1 MSAQNEKMQDA
12 RQNEPVL
19 QHGAPSETSSPSLD
33 DNLQKLVKVGG
44 FDFLEAIL
52 DGLQNLSPERK
63 ARKKIF
69 LTDQDK
75 AAERKEL
82 LKKIR
87 IWQDLL
93 KKDGAVSELKEECQQ
108 KADETDS
115 RLKKNIGLA
124 LDATRNLEQA
134 YRTVHLFFKNTES
147 DKLTNVSL
155 LNASL
160 DQLADLDNPRFIEH
174 VAEEFKQNYDRLDLR
189 DNYSLLVIPG
199 YLGSNKVIER
209 WAKIAHNNKAMLV
222 TDFLNLDQP
231 DDVID
236 LFTAANLTGGDAF
249 RSNVIMTCNWLVG
262 RGKVEGAGE
271 EDDLHVPGS
280 AALAGKMYYTLM
292 SQVTAGKK
300 HGAMNEAD
308 GVRFDLKKS
317 EISQLERIG
326 LVPMV
331 NEYGKVMAFSAK
343 TLFNG
348 DNIGLQTYS
357 VVRVFDYVT
366 KVLFDFLNRRA
377 FENWNTKTEADLRQQ
392 IVRFLDSIQGP
403 DRLIERFKIMRFER
417 DEVQKDRI
425 HLDIHITPYFPAKSF
440 VVKLDGYKGEDE
452 HTTWNTEYATT
463 QK

>member
-1 MSAQNEKMQDA
+1 MSASNERTQET
-12 RQNEPVL
+12 RQERPVL
-19 QHGAPSETSSPSLD
+19 QHAASTSAPMSLED
-33 DNLQKLVKVGG
+33 SLQKLVKVGG
-44 FDFLEAIL
+44 YDFLEAIV
-52 DGLQNLSPERK
+52 DGLQNLNPERK

-75 AAERKEL
+75 ATERKEL
-82 LKKIR
+82 LKKIQL
-87 IWQDLL
+87 WQDLL
-93 KKDGAVSELKEECQQ
+93 SKDATVSELKDESQHRAEESEALLQ
-108 KADETDS
+108 
-115 RLKKNIGLA
+115 KNIGQA
-124 LDATRNLEQA
+124 LEATRDLEQA
-134 YRTVHLFFKNTES
+134 YRTVHQFYKNTES
-147 DKLTNVSL
+147 DKLTNVNII
-155 LNASL
+155 NAAMS
-160 DQLADLDNPRFIEH
+160 QLTDLDNPRFIEH
-174 VAEEFKQNYDRLDLR
+174 VAEELKHNYDRLDLR

-199 YLGSNKVIER
+199 YLGANKVVER

-222 TDFLNLDQP
+222 TDFANLDQP

-236 LFTAANLTGGDAF
+236 LFTSANLTGADAY

-262 RGKVEGAGE
+262 RGKVESAGE

-280 AALAGKMYYTLM
+280 ASLAGKMYYTLM

-300 HGAMNEAD
+300 HGAVNEAD

-357 VVRVFDYVT
+357 VVRVFDYIT

-377 FENWNTKTEADLRQQ
+377 FENWNSKTEHDLRAQ
-392 IVRFLDSIQGP
+392 IVKFLDSIQGP
-403 DRLIERFKIMRFER
+403 DALIERFKIIRFEQ
-417 DEVQKDRI
+417 DDVQKDRI

-452 HTTWNTEYATT
+452 QRTWNTEYAATP
-463 QK
+463 K